1 MDSRR
6 TIKQSTLLPMQLL
19 SILFFLLLTLSQFRA
34 DELPGTCAVAGECD
48 ANGDNAAEAAATTEK
63 DANRSNV
70 DGLSGED
77 VEARADP
84 YALLADGHAK
94 LKARNYEEAIDSYNK
109 LDAVLSR
116 LYGSMLHGR
125 GVARSMLKQHQQAAL
140 DLKQAVEKQPHKANY
155 WVELGQ
161 EYTLLNDYSNA
172 HSAFVKAVEL
182 DPHNDRARQFRGM
195 SAFEIE
201 HYAAALEDLVP
212 ALTRDPTNTQLLT
225 QVGLSLLRLNR
236 YRESQP
242 FWEAAVQ
249 ADPGEARPGE
259 EHPGEESSGEA
270 RPGEAHLGEAH
281 PEEGEAWVQKG
292 ITHRILGEG
301 DKAVDS
307 LLMALSVQE
316 NIDAYRNLVATRRY
330 QGDHWSAI
338 EWCNKGL
345 AFHPEDSEVLGAIEW
360 CNKGLAFRPEDEEL
374 LYVRASMHHA
384 LGDHATALSFYDHL
398 LATAT
403 EKHMTFNQAVSYYQ
417 VPSTPL
423 LPPAHSL
430 CSPCLCVF
438 PARPC
443 PRIPPAPPCPRIPP
457 ARRPREVLLYTV
469 ARLDRPFSAFQID
482 NDMDVDFKWPMLHL
496 PFSAFQIED
505 DMDVGF
511 KWPMLHQPFSAFQID
526 DDMDVDFKLL
536 PQLSE
541 AALAVI
547 AAADE
552 IGWRAHYDTDGVM
565 PNKQQLRMA
574 GLAALDVMQQVRATW
589 EAIADGGRLPSIV
602 EDDDEEGEEG
612 EGAKE
617 GRAGE
622 EEEGEGEWD
631 KLTSPPRM
639 PLKRFSGSGGSGGS
653 SGAESVQLVG
663 SWRQLFQVMVP
674 WRQLSD
680 PTEPPLWKAMFKN
693 QRFQGSF
700 HSHTPIHMW
709 KQFSSKYNAI
719 YDRAVEVTRRGLL
732 EGQQALDEDGNV
744 IPVPRDVYGPKIEA
758 AKGHEGLYHAI
769 GRDFYLRLPLHSM
782 AKPGPHCPMLSPS
795 LLPTLH
801 PPFRPA
807 TLLYPIHPVVPT
819 PSLQSRPPFCPT
831 ILLVPL
837 LRALSIDFQT
847 YTKNSAT
854 QWGQLDDELTAA
866 WELDDELT
874 SAWEVSVTVT
884 VTGGGACAAGTGAGA
899 CAAGMVFQT
908 YTKNSATQWGQ
919 LDDELTAAWESLS
932 AAVLDLPTRAT
943 DSSLYQQRIRE
954 NILRISYYW
963 FQLMPLSR
971 GSAMVGLVSILGLSM
986 AADMETTAR
995 IPRDVL
1001 VDWEGLFATRFQDF
1015 YDAVAPWLYSS
1026 VKRSPWHLP
1035 IVREALPTTRH
1046 VLAALSYK

>member
-94 LKARNYEEAIDSYNK
+94 FYSILIQLAPLCSIPVWPFTCCHHTTCVMPLQLKARNYEEAIDSYNK

-125 GVARSMLKQHQQAAL
+125 GVARSMLKQHRQAAL

-161 EYTLLNDYSNA
+161 EYTLLNDYSNVSKLLYALGDLEKRQFYWIKLGQEYTLLNDYSNVSKLLYALGDLEKRQFYWIKLGQEYTLLNDYANA

-330 QGDHWSAI
+330 QGDHW
-338 EWCNKGL
+338 
-345 AFHPEDSEVLGAIEW
+345 GAIEW

-403 EKHMTFNQAVSYYQ
+403 EQHMTFNQALSYYQ
-417 VPSTPL
+417 
-423 LPPAHSL
+423 
-430 CSPCLCVF
+430 
-438 PARPC
+438 
-443 PRIPPAPPCPRIPP
+443 
-457 ARRPREVLLYTV
+457 REVLLYTAV
-469 ARLDRPFSAFQID
+469 RLDR
-482 NDMDVDFKWPMLHL
+482 
-496 PFSAFQIED
+496 
-505 DMDVGF
+505 
-511 KWPMLHQPFSAFQID
+511 PFSAFQID
-526 DDMDVDFKLL
+526 DDMDVDFKVAWLNRRVPPGLPNYQNLSIPASQLEGATWQLL

-653 SGAESVQLVG
+653 SGGESVQLVG

-693 QRFQGSF
+693 QRFQGNFQSF
-700 HSHTPIHMW
+700 TPIHTW
-709 KQFSSKYNAI
+709 KQLSAKYNAI

-782 AKPGPHCPMLSPS
+782 AKPG
-795 LLPTLH
+795 TVLH
-801 PPFRPA
+801 GTEFK
-807 TLLYPIHPVVPT
+807 LEKK
-819 PSLQSRPPFCPT
+819 
-831 ILLVPL
+831 
-837 LRALSIDFQT
+837 ALSIDFQT

-866 WELDDELT
+866 WE
-874 SAWEVSVTVT
+874 
-884 VTGGGACAAGTGAGA
+884 
-899 CAAGMVFQT
+899 
-908 YTKNSATQWGQ
+908 
-919 LDDELTAAWESLS
+919 SLS
-932 AAVLDLPTRAT
+932 AVVLDLPTRAT

-1001 VDWEGLFATRFQDF
+1001 V
-1015 YDAVAPWLYSS
+1015 
-1026 VKRSPWHLP
+1026 SPSFLNPSIHLHLRP
-1035 IVREALPTTRH
+1035 LH
-1046 VLAALSYK
+1046 GC

>member
-330 QGDHWSAI
+330 QGDHW
-338 EWCNKGL
+338 
-345 AFHPEDSEVLGAIEW
+345 GAIEW

-417 VPSTPL
+417 
-423 LPPAHSL
+423 
-430 CSPCLCVF
+430 
-438 PARPC
+438 
-443 PRIPPAPPCPRIPP
+443 
-457 ARRPREVLLYTV
+457 REVLLYTV

-482 NDMDVDFKWPMLHL
+482 
-496 PFSAFQIED
+496 
-505 DMDVGF
+505 
-511 KWPMLHQPFSAFQID
+511 
-526 DDMDVDFKLL
+526 DDMDVDFKVAWLNRRVPPGLPNYQNLSVPASQLEGATWQLL

-700 HSHTPIHMW
+700 HSHTPIHTW

-782 AKPGPHCPMLSPS
+782 AKPG
-795 LLPTLH
+795 
-801 PPFRPA
+801 
-807 TLLYPIHPVVPT
+807 
-819 PSLQSRPPFCPT
+819 
-831 ILLVPL
+831 
-837 LRALSIDFQT
+837 ALSIDFQT

-866 WELDDELT
+866 WE
-874 SAWEVSVTVT
+874 
-884 VTGGGACAAGTGAGA
+884 
-899 CAAGMVFQT
+899 T

-919 LDDELTAAWESLS
+919 IDDELTAAWEVPVLAVLVAQAVEVRVVGALMALFMSLS

-1001 VDWEGLFATRFQDF
+1001 RHHIARRKGLFSGLLAGVCQVDWEGLFATRFQDF

>member
-1 MDSRR
+1 M
-6 TIKQSTLLPMQLL
+6 
-19 SILFFLLLTLSQFRA
+19 
-34 DELPGTCAVAGECD
+34 C
-48 ANGDNAAEAAATTEK
+48 
-63 DANRSNV
+63 
-70 DGLSGED
+70 DGLASQ
-77 VEARADP
+77 
-84 YALLADGHAK
+84 
-94 LKARNYEEAIDSYNK
+94 LKARNYEEAIDLYDK

-140 DLKQAVEKQPHKANY
+140 DLKQAVEKQPQKANY

-161 EYTLLNDYSNA
+161 EYTLLNDYANA

-182 DPHNDRARQFRGM
+182 DPKNDKARRFRGM

-212 ALTRDPTNTQLLT
+212 ALTRDPANTQLLT

-236 YRESQP
+236 YREAQP

-249 ADPGEARPGE
+249 ADPGNACP
-259 EHPGEESSGEA
+259 GEA

-330 QGDHWSAI
+330 QGDHW
-338 EWCNKGL
+338 
-345 AFHPEDSEVLGAIEW
+345 GAIEW
-360 CNKGLAFRPEDEEL
+360 CNKGLAFSPEDSEL

-403 EKHMTFNQAVSYYQ
+403 EQHMTFNQAVAFYQ
-417 VPSTPL
+417 
-423 LPPAHSL
+423 
-430 CSPCLCVF
+430 
-438 PARPC
+438 
-443 PRIPPAPPCPRIPP
+443 
-457 ARRPREVLLYTV
+457 REVLLYTV
-469 ARLDRPFSAFQID
+469 ARLDQPFSAFQID
-482 NDMDVDFKWPMLHL
+482 NDMDVDFKVAWLNRKVPPGLSNYQNL
-496 PFSAFQIED
+496 SVPASQLEGATWQ
-505 DMDVGF
+505 
-511 KWPMLHQPFSAFQID
+511 
-526 DDMDVDFKLL
+526 LL

-541 AALAVI
+541 EALAVI

-574 GLAALDVMQQVRATW
+574 GLAALDVMQRVRATW

-602 EDDDEEGEEG
+602 DNEED
-612 EGAKE
+612 
-617 GRAGE
+617 
-622 EEEGEGEWD
+622 EEEGEGKEEEEGRDGEGPWD
-631 KLTSPPRM
+631 GLTSPPRM
-639 PLKRFSGSGGSGGS
+639 PWSRISGSGGGSGSDGAGGSGGS
-653 SGAESVQLVG
+653 ESVQLVG

-693 QRFQGSF
+693 QRFQGNFQSF
-700 HSHTPIHMW
+700 TPIHTW
-709 KQFSSKYNAI
+709 KQLSAKYNAI
-719 YDRAVEVTRRGLL
+719 YDRAVEVTRKGLL
-732 EGQQALDEDGNV
+732 EGQEALDEDGNV
-744 IPVPRDVYGPKIEA
+744 IPVPRDTYGPKIEA

-782 AKPGPHCPMLSPS
+782 ANPGMV
-795 LLPTLH
+795 LH
-801 PPFRPA
+801 GTEFK
-807 TLLYPIHPVVPT
+807 LEKK
-819 PSLQSRPPFCPT
+819 
-831 ILLVPL
+831 
-837 LRALSIDFQT
+837 ALSID
-847 YTKNSAT
+847 
-854 QWGQLDDELTAA
+854 
-866 WELDDELT
+866 
-874 SAWEVSVTVT
+874 
-884 VTGGGACAAGTGAGA
+884 
-899 CAAGMVFQT
+899 FQT

-1026 VKRSPWHLP
+1026 VRRSPWHLP
-1035 IVREALPTTRH
+1035 IVREVLPTTRH
-1046 VLAALSYK
+1046 VLAALSYQ

>member
-1 MDSRR
+1 MPL
-6 TIKQSTLLPMQLL
+6 Q
-19 SILFFLLLTLSQFRA
+19 
-34 DELPGTCAVAGECD
+34 
-48 ANGDNAAEAAATTEK
+48 
-63 DANRSNV
+63 
-70 DGLSGED
+70 
-77 VEARADP
+77 
-84 YALLADGHAK
+84 

-125 GVARSMLKQHQQAAL
+125 GVACSMLKQHQQAAL

-161 EYTLLNDYSNA
+161 EYTLLNDYSNVSKLLYA
-172 HSAFVKAVEL
+172 LGAQCLCQVKAVEL
-182 DPHNDRARQFRGM
+182 DPHNNRWFLRMFTTPFSFSPASCVLPSPCLPLHTPPPIRRTVPLSRQWSSTLTTTGPGNSEPFIITQVAYSPLRLPQLPILLPRPLHIPPFITGM

-330 QGDHWSAI
+330 QGDHW
-338 EWCNKGL
+338 
-345 AFHPEDSEVLGAIEW
+345 GAIEW

-403 EKHMTFNQAVSYYQ
+403 EQHMTFNQAVSYYQ
-417 VPSTPL
+417 
-423 LPPAHSL
+423 
-430 CSPCLCVF
+430 
-438 PARPC
+438 
-443 PRIPPAPPCPRIPP
+443 
-457 ARRPREVLLYTV
+457 REVLLYTV

-482 NDMDVDFKWPMLHL
+482 
-496 PFSAFQIED
+496 
-505 DMDVGF
+505 
-511 KWPMLHQPFSAFQID
+511 
-526 DDMDVDFKLL
+526 DDMDVDFKVAWLNRRVPPGLPNYQNLSVPASQLEGATWQLL

-653 SGAESVQLVG
+653 SGGESVQLVG

-680 PTEPPLWKAMFKN
+680 PTEPPLWKAMFKCVRPARLLCSLPLCLLHAVPARCLPLNLPSLRFPFPSNPTEPLDCSSLN

-700 HSHTPIHMW
+700 HSHTPIHTW

-782 AKPGPHCPMLSPS
+782 AKPG
-795 LLPTLH
+795 TVLH
-801 PPFRPA
+801 GTEFK
-807 TLLYPIHPVVPT
+807 LEKK
-819 PSLQSRPPFCPT
+819 
-831 ILLVPL
+831 
-837 LRALSIDFQT
+837 ALSID
-847 YTKNSAT
+847 
-854 QWGQLDDELTAA
+854 
-866 WELDDELT
+866 
-874 SAWEVSVTVT
+874 
-884 VTGGGACAAGTGAGA
+884 
-899 CAAGMVFQT
+899 FQT

>member
-1 MDSRR
+1 
-6 TIKQSTLLPMQLL
+6 MQLL
-19 SILFFLLLTLSQFRA
+19 SILFFLLLTLSQFGA

-48 ANGDNAAEAAATTEK
+48 ANGDIAAEAAATAGK
-63 DANRSNV
+63 DVNGSNV

-77 VEARADP
+77 VEARVDP

-94 LKARNYEEAIDSYNK
+94 LKARNYEEAIDLYDK

-116 LYGSMLHGR
+116 LYGSMLHSR

-161 EYTLLNDYSNA
+161 EYTLLNDYANA
-172 HSAFVKAVEL
+172 HNAFVRAMEL
-182 DPHNDRARQFRGM
+182 DPHNDKARRFRGM

-201 HYAAALEDLVP
+201 HYAAALEDLIP

-225 QVGLSLLRLNR
+225 QVAHSLLRLNR

-259 EHPGEESSGEA
+259 AH
-270 RPGEAHLGEAH
+270 PGEAHPGEAH
-281 PEEGEAWVQKG
+281 PGEAHAEKAHAVEGEAWVQKG
-292 ITHRILGEG
+292 ITHRILGRG
-301 DKAVDS
+301 IRPWTRCSWRS
-307 LLMALSVQE
+307 LCKSR
-316 NIDAYRNLVATRRY
+316 NIGAYRNLVATRRY
-330 QGDHWSAI
+330 QGDHW
-338 EWCNKGL
+338 
-345 AFHPEDSEVLGAIEW
+345 GAIEW

-384 LGDHATALSFYDHL
+384 LGDHAVALSFYDHL
-398 LATAT
+398 LSTAT
-403 EKHMTFNQAVSYYQ
+403 EQHMTFNQAVAFYQ
-417 VPSTPL
+417 
-423 LPPAHSL
+423 
-430 CSPCLCVF
+430 
-438 PARPC
+438 
-443 PRIPPAPPCPRIPP
+443 
-457 ARRPREVLLYTV
+457 REVLLYTV
-469 ARLDRPFSAFQID
+469 ARLD
-482 NDMDVDFKWPMLHL
+482 
-496 PFSAFQIED
+496 
-505 DMDVGF
+505 
-511 KWPMLHQPFSAFQID
+511 QPFSAFQID
-526 DDMDVDFKLL
+526 DDMDVDFKVAWLNRRVPPGLPNYQKLSVPASQLEGATWQLL

-541 AALAVI
+541 EALAVI

-574 GLAALDVMQQVRATW
+574 GLAALDVMQRVRATW
-589 EAIADGGRLPSIV
+589 EAIADEGRLPSITND
-602 EDDDEEGEEG
+602 ED
-612 EGAKE
+612 
-617 GRAGE
+617 E
-622 EEEGEGEWD
+622 EEEGEGREGEGD
-631 KLTSPPRM
+631 KDGEGLTSPPRM
-639 PLKRFSGSGGSGGS
+639 PWSRFSGSGGSSGS
-653 SGAESVQLVG
+653 GESESVQLVG

-693 QRFQGSF
+693 QRFQGTF
-700 HSHTPIHMW
+700 HSHTPIHTW
-709 KQFSSKYNAI
+709 KQFSAKYNAI

-732 EGQQALDEDGNV
+732 EGQEILDEDGNV
-744 IPVPRDVYGPKIEA
+744 IPVPRDTYGPKIEA
-758 AKGHEGLYHAI
+758 AKGHAGLYDAI
-769 GRDFYLRLPLHSM
+769 GRDFYSRLPLHSM
-782 AKPGPHCPMLSPS
+782 AKPG
-795 LLPTLH
+795 
-801 PPFRPA
+801 
-807 TLLYPIHPVVPT
+807 
-819 PSLQSRPPFCPT
+819 T
-831 ILLVPL
+831 ILHGTEFKLEKK
-837 LRALSIDFQT
+837 ALSVDFQT
-847 YTKNSAT
+847 
-854 QWGQLDDELTAA
+854 W
-866 WELDDELT
+866 
-874 SAWEVSVTVT
+874 
-884 VTGGGACAAGTGAGA
+884 
-899 CAAGMVFQT
+899 
-908 YTKNSATQWGQ
+908 TKNSATQWGQ

-954 NILRISYYW
+954 GILRISYYW

-986 AADMETTAR
+986 AADMQTTTR

-1035 IVREALPTTRH
+1035 ILREVLPTTRH